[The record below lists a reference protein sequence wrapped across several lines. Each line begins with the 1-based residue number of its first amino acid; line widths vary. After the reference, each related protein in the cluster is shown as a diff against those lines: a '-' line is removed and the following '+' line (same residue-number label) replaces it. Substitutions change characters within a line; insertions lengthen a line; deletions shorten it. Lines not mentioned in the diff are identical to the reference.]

1 MCYTRARRVANV
13 NWLDI
18 VIIVVVATAAFSGW
32 RVGSV
37 KAMVTF
43 VGMVAGVYL
52 ASVFHSQAGDAVGAV
67 VENETLAAWLGYA
80 VVFVIVMGAAF
91 AAGAVIRKMLSMAL
105 LGWADRLAGATAGLV
120 IAVGILM
127 ALLIPVR
134 NSATLGL
141 GDTIK
146 NSSLASAITAAAPQ
160 LEAILPGSFDDL
172 TDFLS
177 EQLPMRS

>member
-1 MCYTRARRVANV
+1 M

-32 RVGSV
+32 RVGIV

-80 VVFVIVMGAAF
+80 LVFVIVMGAAF
-91 AAGAVIRKMLSMAL
+91 AAGAVIRKMMALVL
-105 LGWADRLAGATAGLV
+105 LGWVDRLTGATAGLV
-120 IAVGILM
+120 IAVGISHGAPHPRAELRH
-127 ALLIPVR
+127 P
-134 NSATLGL
+134 GL
-141 GDTIK
+141 GRHYQELQPGF
-146 NSSLASAITAAAPQ
+146 SHHRRRSAA
-160 LEAILPGSFDDL
+160 
-172 TDFLS
+172 
-177 EQLPMRS
+177 

>member
-1 MCYTRARRVANV
+1 M

-32 RVGSV
+32 RVGIV

-80 VVFVIVMGAAF
+80 LVFIIVMGAAF
-91 AAGAVIRKMLSMAL
+91 AAGAVIRKMMALVL
-105 LGWADRLAGATAGLV
+105 LGWVDRLTGATAGLV

-134 NSATLGL
+134 NSATLSL
-141 GDTIK
+141 GDAIK

-160 LEAILPGSFDDL
+160 LEAILPGGFDDL